1 MYNKKYKSQCYY
13 NLHRK
18 CFSVRR
24 GGIVQSY
31 ARVIELKNASF
42 NIAKAGQK
50 LARDTKRKNVHATVS
65 GYLTFS
71 RQSVPSDTDHIT
83 FGWGY
88 SRATYNPYRDDTFVD
103 LFTGAPVHKA
113 DQVVLIARG
122 EESPKI
128 YYRSHW

>member
-1 MYNKKYKSQCYY
+1 M
-13 NLHRK
+13 
-18 CFSVRR
+18 
-24 GGIVQSY
+24 VQSY